1 MLPDRSIEA
10 EDAFLQEMA
19 TASPDSV
26 QDAISAALEHRRP
39 QLAARLVGLLEDDPL
54 DGLDPEERK
63 RARTVTHLLLHE
75 RREDPNAWFYE
86 AQELAELWARARRQR
101 LDKVKLRM
109 RGRNRHP
116 RPRMPRKR

>member
-1 MLPDRSIEA
+1 MLPERSIEA
-10 EDAFLQEMA
+10 EDVFLQEMA

-75 RREDPNAWFYE
+75 HREDPNAWFYE
-86 AQELAELWARARRQR
+86 AQELAELWAQARRRR
-101 LDKVKLRM
+101 LDKVKMRM

>member
-86 AQELAELWARARRQR
+86 AQELAELWARARPTV
-101 LDKVKLRM
+101 DKVKLRM

-116 RPRMPRKR
+116 RPRVPRKR